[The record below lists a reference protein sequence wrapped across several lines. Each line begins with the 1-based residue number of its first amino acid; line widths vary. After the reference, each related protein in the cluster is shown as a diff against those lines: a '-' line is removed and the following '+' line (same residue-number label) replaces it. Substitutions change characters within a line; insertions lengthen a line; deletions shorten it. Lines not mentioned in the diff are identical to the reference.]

1 MRRLVFAACVLAVI
15 SAGCGEQQLGRR
27 IVECDGPRQELG
39 TSIIL
44 TAQAVPGTEYIPC
57 VDALRP
63 GWEFEHVQARSGQA
77 YFTLDSDRMGMEFLR
92 VTLLPSCDIET
103 ATEVTSDEG
112 DVTLSIEVLEE
123 NDDFAVVVIPVANRH
138 HNYAT
143 AVVAHLMSESVN
155 GREIAATLDE
165 SDRPISEKI
174 ASAHTG
180 GVPVIIVDDVEVDTE
195 TVSLRRVGE
204 DEDSGLDFD
213 AALAE
218 MEGDVDD
225 PVYRA
230 RWFYTFDG
238 GCIRYDIDAEGE
250 WAQSVKTDV
259 ARAIGMYPMEELYE
273 LARQAGYRGF
283 E

>member
-27 IVECDGPRQELG
+27 VVECDGPSQALG

-63 GWEFEHVQARSGQA
+63 GWQFEHVQARSGQA

-92 VTLLPSCDIET
+92 VTLLPSCDIGA
-103 ATEVTSDEG
+103 ATEARSDERG
-112 DVTLSIEVLEE
+112 VTLSVEVLEE
-123 NDDFAVVVIPVANRH
+123 TAEFTVVVIPVAGRH
-138 HNYAT
+138 EDYAQW
-143 AVVAHLMSESVN
+143 VAARLLSEEIN
-155 GREIAATLDE
+155 GREIVATLDD
-165 SDRPISEKI
+165 SDRPISEKVS
-174 ASAHTG
+174 SAHAAG
-180 GVPVIIVDDVEVDTE
+180 SPVVIIDDAEVDTE
-195 TVSLRRVGE
+195 TVSLRRVGD

-213 AALAE
+213 AALE
-218 MEGDVDD
+218 EIGDDVGN
-225 PVYRA
+225 PVYEA
-230 RWFYTFDG
+230 RWFYTFEG

-250 WAQSVKTDV
+250 GAQSVKTDV
-259 ARAIGMYPMEELYE
+259 ARAIGLYPMEELYE

>member
-1 MRRLVFAACVLAVI
+1 MRRLVLAACVLGILSV
-15 SAGCGEQQLGRR
+15 GCGEQQLGRR
-27 IVECDGPRQELG
+27 VVECEGPSQALG

-92 VTLLPSCDIET
+92 VTLLPSCDIGA

-112 DVTLSIEVLEE
+112 NVTLSVEVLEE
-123 NDDFAVVVIPVANRH
+123 NDDFAIVVIPVADRH
-138 HNYAT
+138 HNYSVG
-143 AVVAHLMSESVN
+143 VVAHLMSESIN
-155 GREIAATLDE
+155 GREISATLDE
-165 SDRPISEKI
+165 SERPISEKI
-174 ASAHTG
+174 SSAHAAG
-180 GVPVIIVDDVEVDTE
+180 IPVIIVDDVEVDTE
-195 TVSLRRVGE
+195 TLSLRRPGE
-204 DEDSGLDFD
+204 DEESGLDFD

-218 MEGDVDD
+218 MDDDVED

-230 RWFYTFDG
+230 RWFYTFEG
-238 GCIRYDIDAEGE
+238 GCVRYDIDAEGE
-250 WAQSVKTDV
+250 GAQTVKTDV
-259 ARAIGMYPMEELYE
+259 ARAIGLYPMEELYE

>member
-1 MRRLVFAACVLAVI
+1 MRRLVFAGCILALL
-15 SAGCGEQQLGRR
+15 SAGCAGQQLGRR
-27 IVECDGPRQELG
+27 IVECDGSSQALG

-63 GWEFEHVQARSGQA
+63 GWQFEHVEARSGQA
-77 YFTLDSDRMGMEFLR
+77 YFTLNSDRMGLDFLR
-92 VTLLPSCDIET
+92 VTLLPSCDIGA

-123 NDDFAVVVIPVANRH
+123 NDDYAVVVIPVANRH
-138 HNYAT
+138 HNYAVS
-143 AVVAHLMSESVN
+143 VVAHFMSESVN
-155 GREIAATLDE
+155 GRDIAATLDE
-165 SDRPISEKI
+165 SERPISEKVS
-174 ASAHTG
+174 SAHAAGT
-180 GVPVIIVDDVEVDTE
+180 PVIIIDDVEVETE
-195 TVSLRRVGE
+195 TVSLRRVGD

-218 MEGDVDD
+218 MEDDVDD
-225 PVYRA
+225 PVYEA
-230 RWFYTFDG
+230 RWFYTFEDG
-238 GCIRYDIDAEGE
+238 CVRYDIDAKGEG
-250 WAQSVKTDV
+250 AQTVKSDV
-259 ARAIGMYPMEELYE
+259 ARAIGLYPMEEIYK

>member
-1 MRRLVFAACVLAVI
+1 MRRLVLAACVLAVL
-15 SAGCGEQQLGRR
+15 SAGCGGQQLGRR
-27 IVECDGPRQELG
+27 IVECDGPSQELG

-63 GWEFEHVQARSGQA
+63 GWQFEHIQARSGQA
-77 YFTLDSDRMGMEFLR
+77 YFTLDSDRMGLEFLR
-92 VTLLPSCDIET
+92 VTLLPSCDIGT

-123 NDDFAVVVIPVANRH
+123 NDDFAVVVIPVASRH

-143 AVVAHLMSESVN
+143 SVVAHLMSESVN

-165 SDRPISEKI
+165 SGRPISEKI
-174 ASAHTG
+174 SSAHAAG
-180 GVPVIIVDDVEVDTE
+180 APVIIVDDVEVDTE
-195 TVSLRRVGE
+195 TVSLRRVGD

-225 PVYRA
+225 PVYKA
-230 RWFYTFDG
+230 RWFYTFEG

-250 WAQSVKTDV
+250 GTQSVKTDV

>member
-1 MRRLVFAACVLAVI
+1 MRRLVLVVGVLAVI
-15 SAGCGEQQLGRR
+15 SAGCGGQQLGRR
-27 IVECDGPRQELG
+27 IVECDGPSQELG

-63 GWEFEHVQARSGQA
+63 GWQFEHVEARSGQA
-77 YFTLDSDRMGMEFLR
+77 YFTHHSDRMGLEFLR
-92 VTLLPSCDIET
+92 VTLLPSCDIGA

-112 DVTLSIEVLEE
+112 NVTLSIEVLEE

-143 AVVAHLMSESVN
+143 SVVAHLMSESVN
-155 GREIAATLDE
+155 GREITATLDE
-165 SDRPISEKI
+165 SGRPISEKI
-174 ASAHTG
+174 SSAHAAGT
-180 GVPVIIVDDVEVDTE
+180 PVIIVDDVEVDTE
-195 TVSLRRVGE
+195 TVSLRRVGD

-225 PVYRA
+225 PVYNA
-230 RWFYTFDG
+230 RWFYTFEG
-238 GCIRYDIDAEGE
+238 GCIRYDFDAEGE
-250 WAQSVKTDV
+250 GAQSVKTDV

>member
-1 MRRLVFAACVLAVI
+1 MRRLVLAACVLAVI

-27 IVECDGPRQELG
+27 VVECDGPSQALG

-63 GWEFEHVQARSGQA
+63 GWQFEHVQARNGQA

-92 VTLLPSCDIET
+92 VTLLPSCDIGT

-143 AVVAHLMSESVN
+143 SVVAHLMSESVN
-155 GREIAATLDE
+155 GREITAALDE

-174 ASAHTG
+174 ASAHAG

-195 TVSLRRVGE
+195 TVSLRRAGG

-225 PVYRA
+225 PVYKA
-230 RWFYTFDG
+230 RWFYTFEG

-250 WAQSVKTDV
+250 GAQSVKTDV

>member
-1 MRRLVFAACVLAVI
+1 MRRLVLAACVLGILSV
-15 SAGCGEQQLGRR
+15 GCGEQQLGRR
-27 IVECDGPRQELG
+27 VVECEGPSQALG

-92 VTLLPSCDIET
+92 VTLLPSCDIGA

-112 DVTLSIEVLEE
+112 NVTLSVEVLEE
-123 NDDFAVVVIPVANRH
+123 NDDFALVVIPVASRH
-138 HNYAT
+138 HNYST
-143 AVVAHLMSESVN
+143 GVVAHLMSESIN
-155 GREIAATLDE
+155 GREISATLDE
-165 SDRPISEKI
+165 SERPISEKI
-174 ASAHTG
+174 SSAHVAGT
-180 GVPVIIVDDVEVDTE
+180 PVIIVDDVEVDTE
-195 TVSLRRVGE
+195 TLSLRRPGE
-204 DEDSGLDFD
+204 DEESGLDFD

-218 MEGDVDD
+218 MGDDVED

-230 RWFYTFDG
+230 RWFYTFEG
-238 GCIRYDIDAEGE
+238 GCVRYDIDAEGE
-250 WAQSVKTDV
+250 GAQTVKTDV
-259 ARAIGMYPMEELYE
+259 ARAIGLYPMEELYE